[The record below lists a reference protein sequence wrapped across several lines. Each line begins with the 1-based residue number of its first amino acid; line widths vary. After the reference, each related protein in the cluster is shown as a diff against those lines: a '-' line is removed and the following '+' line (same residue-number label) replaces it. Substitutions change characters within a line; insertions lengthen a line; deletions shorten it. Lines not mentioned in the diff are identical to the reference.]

1 MKWGSIIN
9 CSAEVIETN
18 HKMWVKDQ
26 GKNTNQGTGA
36 AKTMLK
42 NSMRK
47 IASME
52 LTQAMAGESICMHNL
67 LIDAC

>member
-1 MKWGSIIN
+1 
-9 CSAEVIETN
+9 VVETN
-18 HKMWVKDQ
+18 HKTWVKDQ
-26 GKNTNQGTGA
+26 GQNTNQGASA
-36 AKTMLK
+36 AKTMMK

-47 IASME
+47 VASME